1 METRSREEERQG
13 IIELVRGESSESE
26 WRRVE
31 KW

>member
-1 METRSREEERQG
+1 METRSRKDERQG
-13 IIELVRGESSESE
+13 IIGLVRVGRSESE